1 MAPCGTTHFQ
11 VCGLQLYGQCK
22 RQELISKEIM
32 FTFNHWYILFVGNK
46 IIKEVMGVIL
56 STWLVFIF
64 IFIFF
69 RFPISLSS
77 SFFSPCADFPKQCE
91 LDFDFLDEGRCQ
103 EIATKTQEDW
113 VQFYTAF
120 SFFDELTLRFLLFF
134 YLFIIY
140 GPLPF
145 LLLFLAFTKIS
156 MRKKLVF

>member
-1 MAPCGTTHFQ
+1 
-11 VCGLQLYGQCK
+11 
-22 RQELISKEIM
+22 M

-46 IIKEVMGVIL
+46 IIKEVVGVIL

-103 EIATKTQEDW
+103 EIAMKTQDDW
-113 VQFYTAF
+113 VVC
-120 SFFDELTLRFLLFF
+120 SFFYFNGERKTHT
-134 YLFIIY
+134 FIIESKN
-140 GPLPF
+140 PTF
-145 LLLFLAFTKIS
+145 LGNEN
-156 MRKKLVF
+156 KK